1 MTSRAV
7 RWVLVEG
14 TTGDGATIDRGT
26 FDLTEAVDPDD
37 LLDVLLIDEVDN
49 RMHAIGLT
57 WTNDAEDAASGVL
70 AALTARDYDNVIA
83 VSELEAADVLAAG
96 IAGIADYDDVA
107 VCIVEPD
114 AAVVA
119 LVTSEG
125 VTVDRIA
132 RPLDGADVVELPS
145 SVMAMLEL
153 DDWRPDAIFV
163 VGSAEDLDLITT
175 TLEAV
180 TDSPVISAAEADL
193 ALARGAALASARA
206 VNGLDTAG
214 SHRPTRIGA
223 LASVLVAAVVTFVV
237 SLAVALG
244 LTLAPD
250 AVPDQPQAANTAPTA
265 PEPVS
270 PEAQAATK
278 VSNLAA
284 SLRAARPVVAQTMV
298 VAVPPAP
305 EVAPARPAYEPP
317 AYAPPAPAPAYI
329 PPAPPVYVPPVVPQ
343 PRLRDRIIERIPI
356 INRFHE
362 PEYQQPR

>member
-14 TTGDGATIDRGT
+14 TTGEGSTIDRGT

-37 LLDVLLIDEVDN
+37 LLDVLLIDEADN

-57 WTNDAEDAASGVL
+57 WTNEAEDAASGVL

-83 VSELEAADVLAAG
+83 VSELEAGDVLAAG

-153 DDWRPDAIFV
+153 DDWHPDAIFV

-250 AVPDQPQAANTAPTA
+250 AVPDQPQAANTEPTA
-265 PEPVS
+265 AAPVS
-270 PEAQAATK
+270 PEAEAATK

-284 SLRAARPVVAQTMV
+284 SLHAARPVVAQTMV

-317 AYAPPAPAPAYI
+317 AYAPPAPAPAFV

-362 PEYQQPR
+362 PKYQQPR